1 MKNII
6 FIAPP
11 AAGKGTQSNM
21 LKEKFGYIHISTGD
35 MLREAINSGSEIG
48 KEVKNIIDKG
58 ELVSDDLIIK
68 LVKNKLTST
77 DGKPFILDGFPRT
90 LNQAKSLDEI
100 LTDDYIVIYLDLDES
115 EAINRITGRLTC
127 NCGKS
132 YNVNIEEL
140 KPKVDGICDNC
151 GSILIKRDDDNVE
164 SFKVRFKTFLD
175 NTDSILKYYEDK
187 EKLIKIDVNKD
198 VQDIFESILEVAN
211 D

>member
-68 LVKNKLTST
+68 LVKDKLTST

>member
-21 LKEKFGYIHISTGD
+21 LKEKFGYNHISTGD

-48 KEVKNIIDKG
+48 AEVKNIIDKG

-68 LVKNKLTST
+68 LVKNKLTSLK
-77 DGKPFILDGFPRT
+77 GKPFILDGFPRT
-90 LNQAKSLDEI
+90 LNQAESLDKI

-132 YNVNIEEL
+132 YNVNIDKL